1 MHHALNIGLD
11 PKILGTSG
19 VPQTAFPAIDPR
31 DVEAGL
37 AAARDELMEVGLNL
51 DSCFI
56 SDLADV
62 GAPLRRALQTRRYDV
77 AVIGAGVRLEPALT
91 PVLEL
96 LVNVI
101 RTHSPETSICFNTG
115 PGSTAA
121 AIRRWWPDGPL

>member
-1 MHHALNIGLD
+1 MHYALNIGLD
-11 PKILGTSG
+11 PKIVGTSG
-19 VPQTAFPAIDPR
+19 VPQTAFPAVEPR
-31 DVEAGL
+31 DVEAGI
-37 AAARDELMEVGLNL
+37 AAAREELAEVGLDL

-56 SDLADV
+56 SDLDDV
-62 GAPLRRALQTRRYDV
+62 VGPLRRTLQGRRYVV

-101 RTHSPETSICFNTG
+101 RTHSPETTICFNTG

-121 AIRRWWPDGPL
+121 AIRRWWPHGPS